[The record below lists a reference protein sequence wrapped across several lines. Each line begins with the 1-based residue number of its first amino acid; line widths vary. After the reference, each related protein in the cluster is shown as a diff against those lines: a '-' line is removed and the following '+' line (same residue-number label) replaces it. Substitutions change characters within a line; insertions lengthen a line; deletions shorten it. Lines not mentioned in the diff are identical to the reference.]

1 MKKSI
6 SSHKERMETCL
17 SGEKPDRVPVAFW
30 RHFPVD
36 DQKGETLAAATL
48 SFQKTYDF
56 DFIKVTPS
64 STYCVA
70 DWGVESRWMGN
81 LEGTRDI
88 TKRVI
93 FSPDDWLKLPV
104 LNPNHGSLK
113 EMLTCLE
120 ILQKELSGY
129 TPFVQTIFSPMSQ
142 AKNLV
147 GKEALLVHLRKY
159 PEQLETGLKIITK
172 STLNFIE
179 RAKETGI
186 AGIFLAVQYSQY
198 ERLSETEFEKFA
210 KPYNLQI
217 LEAVQ
222 DLWLNIAHIHGMNVM
237 FDQVKK
243 FPVQVLNWH
252 DQETPPSLSEAK
264 EKFTGVVCGGI
275 RQEESMLLGTPQ
287 QVRDEAFRAIQETK
301 GTRFILGTGCVTPIV
316 SPHGNIQAAVNCAR
330 NTEI

>member
-1 MKKSI
+1 MNKII
-6 SSHKERMETCL
+6 SSHTERMEICL
-17 SGEKPDRVPVAFW
+17 SGEKPDHVPVAFW

-48 SFQKTYDF
+48 SFQKNYDF

-64 STYCVA
+64 STYCVK
-70 DWGVESRWMGN
+70 DWGVESRWIGN

-88 TKRVI
+88 TKRLI
-93 FSPDDWLKLPV
+93 TSPEDWLKLPV

-113 EMLTCLE
+113 EMITCLK

-142 AKNLV
+142 AKNLL
-147 GKEALLVHLRKY
+147 GKEGLLVHLRKY
-159 PEQLETGLKIITK
+159 PEQLKTGLKIITQ

-179 RAKETGI
+179 KARKTGI
-186 AGIFLAVQYSQY
+186 SGIFLAVQYSQY
-198 ERLSETEFEKFA
+198 SLLSESEFEIFA

-222 DLWLNIAHIHGMNVM
+222 DLWLNIAHIHGLNVM
-237 FDQVKK
+237 FDQVKD
-243 FPVQVLNWH
+243 FPVQILNWH
-252 DQETPPSLSEAK
+252 DQETPPSLSAAK
-264 EKFTGVVCGGI
+264 ENFSGVVCGGI
-275 RQEESMLLGTPQ
+275 RQEETMMLGTPQ
-287 QVRDEAFRAIQETK
+287 QVRDEAFHAIQETN
-301 GTRFILGTGCVTPIV
+301 GIRFVLGTGCVTPIV
-316 SPHGNIQAAVNCAR
+316 TPHGNIQSAINCAR